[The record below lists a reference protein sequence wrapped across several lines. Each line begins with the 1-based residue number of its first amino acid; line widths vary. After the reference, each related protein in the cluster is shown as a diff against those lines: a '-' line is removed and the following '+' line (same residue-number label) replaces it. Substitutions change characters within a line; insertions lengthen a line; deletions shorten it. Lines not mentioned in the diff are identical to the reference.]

1 LFLIIKQKL
10 IIYNFNFKYKLFDQ
24 MEAKHCDTIVSKA
37 VCGFYEFLGTLILT
51 AAIVLIANNGGDLMG
66 IPLALYAGI

>member
-1 LFLIIKQKL
+1 
-10 IIYNFNFKYKLFDQ
+10 

-51 AAIVLIANNGGDLMG
+51 ASIVLIANNGGQLMG

>member
-1 LFLIIKQKL
+1 
-10 IIYNFNFKYKLFDQ
+10 
-24 MEAKHCDTIVSKA
+24 MEAKHCESMTSKL

-51 AAIVLIANNGGDLMG
+51 AAIVLIANNGGQLMG